1 MNKEPI
7 VIVSSPNIAR
17 ETQPQSISELLTKC
31 IFYWPVFVVSLSAA
45 LAIAFLYIKTTP
57 PVYEVTAK
65 LLIKDEKNASV
76 EKTPLEKLNVYEK
89 PKTVENE
96 IEVLKS
102 RELIGRV
109 VKDLQLWISYTE
121 KKTLGS
127 QELYKNGPF
136 AFQFI
141 SGIKDSLYS
150 KKLEILIESKD
161 SYSVS
166 GLGSKSISANFKDI
180 IVTND
185 FKWKLSKTPA
195 IKNYIGKKI
204 EITFTSPEKAVA
216 DYQKGIS
223 VSLVNKLAPVVEL
236 SIDNTLPERG
246 KDILNS
252 LMRVYNESS
261 LEDKNRI
268 TMSTLKFI
276 DNRLSSLTGELVSV
290 EKSVE
295 GFKSSRG
302 VTDISSEAKVFLQ
315 NVQSNDTRLNDVN
328 VQLDVISGIE
338 QYVAS
343 SSNAGNPPAT
353 LGISDPG
360 LVNLVEQL
368 SAFHLQKNRLLA
380 TTPEENPIFEPLN
393 RQIKTTENAIRANVR
408 AIKGSLLATKAQLQ
422 GNNYKFEKSIKNIPG
437 QERQYTSIKRQ
448 QEIKENLYVYLL
460 QKKEEIA
467 LSYASTLNDAKIVES
482 AYSDVPKSPK
492 KPLALAIALL
502 FGLVVPA
509 GSIFAIGILRG
520 RINNRSEIENTVSIP
535 VISEISHQK
544 GKDPLIS
551 GDKSNSLILEQ
562 FRALRTRLQH
572 IHSTEQHGRVTL
584 FTSSVA
590 GEGKSFAVSN
600 LGISLAASD
609 RKTIILELDLRRP
622 KIASLFKLPANH
634 PGISEYL
641 RGEVMENE
649 IIQTTKQ
656 AANLFVIGCGEI
668 PENPSELL
676 ENGKLEKL
684 IDYLKQEF
692 DDILID
698 TPPVHLV
705 SDALII
711 DYLSEATMYII
722 RQGFTSKNELAF
734 IEELNKD
741 SNFKNMNIIF
751 NGINRRKH
759 GYGYKYDT
767 AYYR

>member
-7 VIVSSPNIAR
+7 VIVSAPNTVR
-17 ETQPQSISELLTKC
+17 ETQPQSFSELLTKC
-31 IFYWPVFVVSLSAA
+31 LFYWPVFVLSLCIA

-57 PVYEVTAK
+57 PVYEITAK
-65 LLIKDEKNASV
+65 LLIKDEKNASI

-96 IEVLKS
+96 MEVLKS
-102 RELIGRV
+102 RELIGKV
-109 VKDLQLWISYTE
+109 VNDLKLWVTYTE

-136 AFQFI
+136 SFQYI
-141 SGIKDSLYS
+141 SGEKDSLLT
-150 KKLEILIESKD
+150 KKIGISIQDKN
-161 SYSVS
+161 SYIIT
-166 GLGSKSISANFKDI
+166 GLGPKPLTANFKDI
-180 IVTND
+180 VATPY
-185 FKWKLSKTPA
+185 FKWKLVKNPA
-195 IKNYIGKKI
+195 VQDYIGKQ
-204 EITFTSPEKAVA
+204 ITISFTPFEKAVA

-223 VSLVNKLAPVVEL
+223 VSLVNKLSPVVQL
-236 SIDNTLPERG
+236 TIDNNLPERG

-252 LMRVYNESS
+252 LMRVYNESA

-338 QYVAS
+338 RYVAS
-343 SSNAGNPPAT
+343 NSNTGNPPAT

-393 RQIKTTENAIRANVR
+393 RQINATEAAIRANVR
-408 AIKGSLLATKAQLQ
+408 AIKGSLLTTKAQLQ

-492 KPLALAIALL
+492 KSLALVAALL
-502 FGLVVPA
+502 IGFIVPA
-509 GSIFAIGILRG
+509 GFIFGIGILRG
-520 RINNRSEIENTVSIP
+520 RINNRNEIERNVSIP

-544 GKDPLIS
+544 GKEPLIS
-551 GDKSNSLILEQ
+551 RNKNNHLILEQ
-562 FRALRTRLQH
+562 FRALRTRLQN
-572 IHSTEQHGRVTL
+572 IHSNEQQGRVTL

-609 RKTIILELDLRRP
+609 RKTVILELDLRRP
-622 KIASLFKLPANH
+622 KIASLFKLPTNH

-641 RGEVMENE
+641 KGEVMEDE
-649 IIQTTKQ
+649 IIQVTKQ
-656 AANLFVIGCGEI
+656 AGNLYVIGCGEI

-676 ENGKLEKL
+676 ENGRIEQL

-734 IEELNKD
+734 IEELIKD